1 MSVPDLIGGPQGTH
15 MANKIYV
22 GNLSYSTSDDRLR
35 QHFAAYGEVLSANI
49 IVDRYSGQSKGFGFV
64 EMATPEAAA
73 AAIAALNGVALDGRQ
88 LRVNEANP
96 REERPRREFRD
107 RGDYNY

>member
-1 MSVPDLIGGPQGTH
+1 
-15 MANKIYV
+15 MASKIYV

-35 QHFAAYGEVLSANI
+35 QHFAQYGEVLSANI

-64 EMATPEAAA
+64 EMATPEAAS

-107 RGDYNY
+107 HLSRRGRDQPQH